1 MDQMEEIKE
10 NLEFIKS
17 INGVFNVV
25 LTQRDG
31 NPIGSTGVW
40 LSKEEVFSV
49 VAATSAIYNA
59 CLTLHT
65 YGLKYMV
72 IDGENAKIM
81 IIPLQE
87 GGSKATNSD
96 DMKYDEYFLAI
107 TTLSYVN
114 LQSIYVKIKA
124 TLKDLSQILEKSGK
138 SFIPPLREFND
149 KQVNDILENYNSKEE
164 TGLNFS
170 VQSPSYKLSS
180 GIQTGC
186 NRILL
191 NFKNSVPEL
200 VYSSVSFKGGF
211 VLTHIMPSER
221 FNLSPEFE
229 TAMSYSIYDTAAR
242 CAWLLKKMDIKAIFL
257 DCDYYLHYIMGFDG
271 GIFSTYMLKN
281 GQRIGFIRM
290 LVPKYLELITNVLKE
305 TQAISPVTC
314 APMGGKFNVLSIK

>member
-1 MDQMEEIKE
+1 
-10 NLEFIKS
+10 
-17 INGVFNVV
+17 
-25 LTQRDG
+25 
-31 NPIGSTGVW
+31 IGSTGVW
-40 LSKEEVFSV
+40 LSREEVFSV

-72 IDGENAKIM
+72 IDGETAKIM

-87 GGSKATNSD
+87 NGSIGDKISD
-96 DMKYDEYFLAI
+96 PNYEEYFLAI

-114 LQSIYVKIKA
+114 LQSIYVRIKS
-124 TLKDLSQILEKSGK
+124 TMKNLFQILLKSGK
-138 SFIPPLREFND
+138 SFKPPLREFNE
-149 KQVNDILENYNSKEE
+149 KQVNDILENYNSKEQM
-164 TGLNFS
+164 NADFS

-180 GIQTGC
+180 QTQTGC
-186 NRILL
+186 NRVLL
-191 NFKNSVPEL
+191 NFKNSVPDL

-221 FNLSPEFE
+221 FNLSAEFE

-242 CAWLLKKMDIKAIFL
+242 CAWLLKKMDIKSIFL

-271 GIFSTYMLKN
+271 GIFSTYILKN

-290 LVPKYLELITNVLKE
+290 LVPKYLELITNVLNE
-305 TQAISPVTC
+305 TQSISPVAC
-314 APMGGKFNVLSIK
+314 APMEGNFSVLNIR